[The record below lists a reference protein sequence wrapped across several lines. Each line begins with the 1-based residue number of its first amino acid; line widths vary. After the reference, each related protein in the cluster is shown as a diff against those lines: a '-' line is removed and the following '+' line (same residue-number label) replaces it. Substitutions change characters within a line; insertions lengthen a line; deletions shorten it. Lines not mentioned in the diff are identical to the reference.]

1 MRRTTRRRGGAAF
14 NKYGY
19 DEHSGIV
26 YEMRP
31 NTHQY
36 HIMKIQRTP
45 QGKIDYN
52 GIQSTSQPFH
62 EAVDGTYDQSLIDM
76 VKAKKNYKKAF
87 LNAEVAKRKAADAER
102 KAADA
107 ERKAAD
113 AKMQAAAA
121 KRQVADAKMQAAAAK
136 RQAAAAEMQVAD
148 AKFVLEQEQAKYRT

>member
-1 MRRTTRRRGGAAF
+1 
-14 NKYGY
+14 
-19 DEHSGIV
+19 
-26 YEMRP
+26 MRP

-76 VKAKKNYKKAF
+76 VKANEHYKKAF

-107 ERKAAD
+107 ERQAAD
-113 AKMQAAAA
+113 AERKA
-121 KRQVADAKMQAAAAK
+121 ADAKMQAAAAK